1 MVSRQNPMT
10 QGVKTLGVKA
20 TRKPDMPCF
29 RQNRC
34 IRLSSVAS
42 RFPAARS
49 RTAYLGSHIVSP
61 NTVPISQISKN
72 QGSGR
77 GEPAALSISLYR
89 RFNVAA
95 PTSLVTCSSTGRQ
108 HRASAAAVSTT
119 NGVTPNRQRNSLLRL
134 RADRP
139 RAISP
144 PHRMLLNMEW
154 MVTVISSWNPRLVVL
169 SLLSVSG

>member
-1 MVSRQNPMT
+1 MVSRQNPIT

-20 TRKPDMPCF
+20 TRKPDMPYF
-29 RQNRC
+29 WQKRC
-34 IRLSSVAS
+34 TRSSSVVGM
-42 RFPAARS
+42 FLAAQS
-49 RTAYLGSHIVSP
+49 RTAYLGSHRASP
-61 NTVPISQISKN
+61 ITVPASQTSKN
-72 QGSGR
+72 QVSGV
-77 GEPAALSISLYR
+77 GEPAARSMSLCR

>member
-1 MVSRQNPMT
+1 MT

-20 TRKPDMPCF
+20 TRRPDMPYF

-34 IRLSSVAS
+34 IRLSSVTG
-42 RFPAARS
+42 RFLAAQS
-49 RTAYLGSHIVSP
+49 RTVYLGSHRTSP
-61 NTVPISQISKN
+61 NTVPVNQISKN
-72 QGSGR
+72 QVSGV
-77 GEPAALSISLYR
+77 GEPAARSMSLCR

-108 HRASAAAVSTT
+108 HRANAAAVSTAS
-119 NGVTPNRQRNSLLRL
+119 GVTPNRQRNHLLRL
-134 RADRP
+134 RADRL

-144 PHRMLLNMEW
+144 PHRILLNMEW